1 MLGILKWIHIHSFF
15 LFPTGEL
22 PLSCRHL
29 NSAISATI
37 HELYIHLDNAT
48 RFCAIVEG
56 KQFKRDEHNGLNELV
71 EFVGKCILE
80 EIFQWIECKEVENL
94 SFKDI
99 NVDQLSDVLGNY
111 ANDFFCL
118 KKPTWVNI
126 VFSSTW
132 LKVLLCTKMYFYI
145 ITPNHNLTQLRR

>member
-1 MLGILKWIHIHSFF
+1 MFTWPCLTFAWLFLGIVSHARALEMNSHSFFF

-111 ANDFFCL
+111 ANDFFL
-118 KKPTWVNI
+118 GLRV
-126 VFSSTW
+126 
-132 LKVLLCTKMYFYI
+132 
-145 ITPNHNLTQLRR
+145 TQ